1 MHISH
6 LQELI
11 LPSPVCALQ
20 KLHIS
25 ISLFVNHG
33 IVENNKRERERE
45 RERERGRERQ
55 RERERER
62 EGETERDRERQR
74 EKRGHQGE
82 TSHRSEISA
91 EWCIRFVK
99 PNRLFENGFILSR
112 GDLTSTQGR
121 SHLGGMICIHVKSFC

>member
-1 MHISH
+1 MI
-6 LQELI
+6 
-11 LPSPVCALQ
+11 
-20 KLHIS
+20 
-25 ISLFVNHG
+25 
-33 IVENNKRERERE
+33 E
-45 RERERGRERQ
+45 RERERGSERQ
-55 RERERER
+55 RERERERER